1 MTQGSSPLAV
11 LSHGPFRMIWLATM
25 VSMLGHWIQ
34 TVAAAWTMSSI
45 TDSAILVA
53 LVQSTIHLP
62 LMIFSY
68 SAGIIAD
75 TSDRRLVM
83 LSAQLLACGSAATLA
98 TLTWLDLIS
107 PVTLLIPCFLIGTS
121 MALHHPAW
129 NASLVDILGS
139 GERLPAAIS
148 LNSMGT
154 NSMRSIGPAIGGAVV
169 TFAGAAVAFALNA
182 VSYLFLIAAL
192 YRWKPPTKGKGLP
205 SEEFR
210 IAATNGLRYLLM
222 SPNLLRV
229 IFYGSV
235 FGLSAVCTTALL
247 PLIVRNDLQQPASIY
262 GIMLACFGVGA
273 VIAAFLLPWIRTRY
287 PIRHIVRAA
296 LCATGFAQLAI
307 VMVDRIDV
315 TGLSLVVSGAAWS
328 IFLNLLNITVQ
339 TLTPRWVIGRALSLH
354 MTFTVGSMAVGAL
367 VWGYVAQIGSNDLAM
382 ICAAALALFSVMIGV
397 RLHDTNADAQRF
409 EPSNRFVP
417 PQVDQDIKSM
427 SGPIVVYIDYKI
439 ENSDISA
446 FLEIMTQRRRMHLRD
461 GSYNWALLRDLE
473 TANRWTERYYMPTWT
488 EYLRHHERRTKEDGR
503 MHDMLEKL
511 SKAQPKVRRMIE
523 RQTVPTKINPADFFQ

>member
-11 LSHGPFRMIWLATM
+11 LSHGSFRTIWLATM

-75 TSDRRLVM
+75 TWDRRRVM
-83 LSAQLLACGSAATLA
+83 LFAQVLACSSAAVLA
-98 TLTWLDLIS
+98 AITWLDVIS

-129 NASLVDILGS
+129 NASIADILGS

-169 TFAGAAVAFALNA
+169 TFAGAAVAFAMNA
-182 VSYLFLIAAL
+182 VSYIFLIAAL
-192 YRWKPPTKGKGLP
+192 YWWKPPKKVAELP

-222 SPNLLRV
+222 SPNLLR
-229 IFYGSV
+229 IISYGSA
-235 FGLSAVCTTALL
+235 FGLSAVCTMALL
-247 PLIVRNDLQQPASIY
+247 PLIVRNDLQQPASVF
-262 GIMLACFGVGA
+262 GIMLACFGLGA
-273 VIAAFLLPWIRTRY
+273 VIAAFLLPWIRNRY
-287 PIRHIVRAA
+287 PIRHIIRVG
-296 LCATGFAQLAI
+296 LCASGLAQLAI
-307 VMVDRIDV
+307 VAVGRTDI
-315 TGLSLVVSGAAWS
+315 TGLSLVVSGASWS
-328 IFLNLLNITVQ
+328 ILLNLLNITVQ
-339 TLTPRWVIGRALSLH
+339 TRTPRWVIGRALSLH
-354 MTFTVGSMAVGAL
+354 MTFTVGGMAIGSL
-367 VWGYVAQIGSNDLAM
+367 LWGYISQISSNDIAM
-382 ICAAALALFSVMIGV
+382 SCAAALAILSGIVGV
-397 RLHDTNADAQRF
+397 GINDTNAGGERL
-409 EPSNRFVP
+409 EPLNRFVP
-417 PQVDQDIKSM
+417 PQVDQDIKPM
-427 SGPIVVYIDYKI
+427 SGPIVVHIDYRI
-439 ENSDISA
+439 ENSDTSK
-446 FLEIMTQRRRMHLRD
+446 FLKIMTQRRRMHLRD

-473 TANRWTERYYMPTWT
+473 TANWWTERYYMPTWT
-488 EYLRHHERRTKEDGR
+488 EYLRHHGRRSKKDGE
-503 MHDMLEKL
+503 MHDMLEKI
-511 SKAQPKVRRMIE
+511 SKTKPKVRRMIE
-523 RQTVPTKINPADFFQ
+523 RQTVPTKISSADFFQ